1 MGVPESG
8 SVIGVPESGGGLE
21 RWIKIAVMSSIC
33 HDYVVCSN
41 SWQFRPCILSLL
53 SAHSISMRFAQIA
66 TRARLHHH
74 IGHRSQEFNLFRL
87 QLFFATTVAWS
98 SCVTCVERLQCWQ
111 RSAPRPSAL
120 QALLPPPP
128 PALRTLLWTRVVL
141 RDLNFCT
148 CDSRKTHSRRFRS
161 WCVYD
166 YLLQIIRTAK
176 N

>member
-8 SVIGVPESGGGLE
+8 SVIGVPESGGGLELE

-66 TRARLHHH
+66 TRARLYHHV
-74 IGHRSQEFNLFRL
+74 GHRSQEFNLFRL

-98 SCVTCVERLQCWQ
+98 SCVTYVERLQCRQ

-128 PALRTLLWTRVVL
+128 PPALRTLSSY
-141 RDLNFCT
+141 C
-148 CDSRKTHSRRFRS
+148 S
-161 WCVYD
+161 
-166 YLLQIIRTAK
+166 
-176 N
+176 

>member
-1 MGVPESG
+1 
-8 SVIGVPESGGGLE
+8 
-21 RWIKIAVMSSIC
+21 MSSIC

-66 TRARLHHH
+66 TRARLYRHV
-74 IGHRSQEFNLFRL
+74 GHRSQEFNLFRL

-148 CDSRKTHSRRFRS
+148 AISRKTHSRRFRS